1 VALLVLAVGVF
12 LAGMALIVWWFV
24 ERSARQLTAP
34 AAGHDGSLADTGEM
48 VPGPGLSP
56 ETVAHFARRC
66 CAAPDPLPGISR
78 TRG

>member
-1 VALLVLAVGVF
+1 VAPVLAVGMF

-56 ETVAHFARRC
+56 ETVARVASRCAR
-66 CAAPDPLPGISR
+66 DPLPGISR